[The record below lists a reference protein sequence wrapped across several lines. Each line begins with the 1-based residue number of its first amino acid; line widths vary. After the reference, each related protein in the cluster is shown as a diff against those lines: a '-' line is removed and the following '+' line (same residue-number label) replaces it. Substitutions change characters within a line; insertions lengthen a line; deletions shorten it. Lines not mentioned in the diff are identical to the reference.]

1 MFDKLYKNMDT
12 LTTDDKTNIVT
23 AIDNYARIRKEL
35 KKLELQ
41 KKELQAKM
49 NTIKNE
55 LEEAQESIKQLLDSK
70 NITDPIKRNNLTF
83 EIIQKN
89 IQKVVSKSEILDKLT
104 EMVGEDKVNEAKAL
118 VEQNRE
124 VREENILKVRE
135 VKGKK

>member
-1 MFDKLYKNMDT
+1 MDT

-70 NITDPIKRNNLTF
+70 KITDPIKRNNLTF

-104 EMVGEDKVNEAKAL
+104 EIIGEDKVNEAKAL

>member
-1 MFDKLYKNMDT
+1 MDT

>member
-1 MFDKLYKNMDT
+1 MDT

-23 AIDNYARIRKEL
+23 AIDNYARIRRDL

-104 EMVGEDKVNEAKAL
+104 EMVGEDKVKEAKAL

>member
-1 MFDKLYKNMDT
+1 MDT

-49 NTIKNE
+49 KTIKNE

-70 NITDPIKRNNLTF
+70 KITDPIKRNNLTF

-104 EMVGEDKVNEAKAL
+104 EMIGEDKVNEAKAL

>member
-1 MFDKLYKNMDT
+1 MDT

-55 LEEAQESIKQLLDSK
+55 LEEAQESIKQLDSK
-70 NITDPIKRNNLTF
+70 KITDPIKRNNLTF

-104 EMVGEDKVNEAKAL
+104 EMIGEDKVNEAKAL

>member
-1 MFDKLYKNMDT
+1 MDT

-55 LEEAQESIKQLLDSK
+55 LEEAQESIKQLLDAK

-104 EMVGEDKVNEAKAL
+104 EMVGEDKVKEAKAL

-135 VKGKK
+135 VKDKK

>member
-1 MFDKLYKNMDT
+1 MDT
-12 LTTDDKTNIVT
+12 LTTDAKTNIVT

-70 NITDPIKRNNLTF
+70 KITDPIKRNNLTF

-104 EMVGEDKVNEAKAL
+104 EMIGEDKVNEAKAL

>member
-1 MFDKLYKNMDT
+1 MDT

-70 NITDPIKRNNLTF
+70 KITDPIKRNNLTF

-104 EMVGEDKVNEAKAL
+104 EMIGEDKVKEAKAL

>member
-1 MFDKLYKNMDT
+1 MDT

-41 KKELQAKM
+41 KEELQAKM

-70 NITDPIKRNNLTF
+70 KITDPIKRNNLTF

-104 EMVGEDKVNEAKAL
+104 EMIGEDKVNEAKAL

>member
-1 MFDKLYKNMDT
+1 MDT

-70 NITDPIKRNNLTF
+70 KITDPIKRNNLTF

-104 EMVGEDKVNEAKAL
+104 EMIGEDKVNEAKAL

>member
-1 MFDKLYKNMDT
+1 MDT

-23 AIDNYARIRKEL
+23 AIDNYARIRREL

-104 EMVGEDKVNEAKAL
+104 EMVGEDKVKEAKAL

>member
-1 MFDKLYKNMDT
+1 MDT

-70 NITDPIKRNNLTF
+70 KITDPIKRNNLTC
-83 EIIQKN
+83 EIMQRN

-104 EMVGEDKVNEAKAL
+104 EMIGEDKVNEAKAL

>member
-1 MFDKLYKNMDT
+1 MDT

-104 EMVGEDKVNEAKAL
+104 EMVGEDKVKEAKAL

>member
-1 MFDKLYKNMDT
+1 MDT

-23 AIDNYARIRKEL
+23 AIDNYARIRREL

-55 LEEAQESIKQLLDSK
+55 LEEAQETIKQLLDSK

>member
-1 MFDKLYKNMDT
+1 MDT

-23 AIDNYARIRKEL
+23 AIDNYAKIRREL

-104 EMVGEDKVNEAKAL
+104 EMVGEDKVKEAKAL

>member
-1 MFDKLYKNMDT
+1 MDT

-23 AIDNYARIRKEL
+23 AIDNYARIRREL

>member
-1 MFDKLYKNMDT
+1 MDT

-23 AIDNYARIRKEL
+23 AIDNYARIRREL

-104 EMVGEDKVNEAKAL
+104 EMVGEDKVKEAKAL

-124 VREENILKVRE
+124 VHEENILKVRE

>member
-1 MFDKLYKNMDT
+1 MDT

-70 NITDPIKRNNLTF
+70 KITDPIKRNNLTF

-89 IQKVVSKSEILDKLT
+89 IQKAVSKSEILDKLT
-104 EMVGEDKVNEAKAL
+104 EMIGEDKVNEAKAL

>member
-1 MFDKLYKNMDT
+1 MMDF
-12 LTTDDKTNIVT
+12 
-23 AIDNYARIRKEL
+23 NYNVKH
-35 KKLELQ
+35 
-41 KKELQAKM
+41 
-49 NTIKNE
+49 
-55 LEEAQESIKQLLDSK
+55 LLD
-70 NITDPIKRNNLTF
+70 DNLTF

-104 EMVGEDKVNEAKAL
+104 EMIGEDKVNEAKAL